1 MTRETQTHKRS
12 QTDQRTGSAGTGAR
26 LTMICG
32 QMALAMS
39 LVPRLERQSG
49 RTSSEDATGRTAN
62 VIPLRPGL
70 QRPLSITRSQSGAS
84 ANTRHTS
91 TFLSAVSP
99 LAGEASTDPQVLARD
114 LTSWFCSLDFKSA
127 QTFEAPLFLGR
138 TTRLKHQNGNHSIC
152 QIQSPSRPPQKDR
165 TQ

>member
-1 MTRETQTHKRS
+1 MTRETQTHKRHH
-12 QTDQRTGSAGTGAR
+12 TDQRTGTAGAGAR

-39 LVPRLERQSG
+39 LVPRPGRQSG
-49 RTSSEDATGRTAN
+49 CTLPEDATAQTAK
-62 VIPLRPGL
+62 VITLHSGSHR
-70 QRPLSITRSQSGAS
+70 RSNTTPSRSAVPAS
-84 ANTRHTS
+84 TGCTS
-91 TFLSAVSP
+91 NFPSSVSP

-114 LTSWFCSLDFKSA
+114 LTSWFCSLDLKSA

-138 TTRLKHQNGNHSIC
+138 TACLKHQNGNHAIC
-152 QIQSPSRPPQKDR
+152 QIHSPSRPPQKDR